1 MAIIKN
7 ENFILIQGW
16 MINNLKLSGN
26 DLLVYAIIYGFT
38 QDGEQWFEG
47 SRSYLGEWCNS
58 TKQGIQKNLKRLVES
73 NLILKKE
80 TFINNVKFCKYKANP
95 EHTPQKE
102 KNGVDVPKDT
112 PSQHS
117 LPGATVAPSKQS
129 LPGGGQQSL
138 LGGRQQSCPNNI
150 DIDNIDINS
159 IDNNNDH
166 FSNFSKND
174 RIFMNADKKENL
186 DFEKNQVSD
195 SAINEK
201 NSVLSANKSNSSNKR
216 LNEEF
221 NQVWDLYPKKQGK
234 KPAQAAFIR
243 ARQNGTPLESIISGI
258 KSYLDYIAAKKIS
271 QEYVKQGSTFFNQE
285 AWNDDW
291 TVKNE
296 KYKFKPNY
304 DIEVY
309 ERINRELFEAYP
321 SGGNERR
328 SDLYQFMNPKF
339 NQNIRDLEEEND

>member
-58 TKQGIQKNLKRLVES
+58 TKRGIQKNLQRLVEN
-73 NLILKKE
+73 NLVLKKE
-80 TFINNVKFCKYKANP
+80 TFVNNVKFCKYKVNP
-95 EHTPQKE
+95 KYTPRGGG
-102 KNGVDVPKDT
+102 NVGDV
-112 PSQHS
+112 SQFTTGELS
-117 LPGATVAPSKQS
+117 SPGAKFTPREQS
-129 LPGGGQQSL
+129 SPGGREQSSPGGGEQS
-138 LGGRQQSCPNNI
+138 SPYNI
-150 DIDNIDINS
+150 DIDNIDINN

-304 DIEVY
+304 DIEAY
-309 ERINRELFEAYP
+309 ERSNRELFEGYP
-321 SGGNERR
+321 SGDNERR

-339 NQNIRDLEEEND
+339 NQNIIDLEEEND